1 MQSVALIAANLLK
14 MNDYGVEDLVLDSS
28 NPGEGTVSF
37 VKVDSITYPV
47 DTEPICK
54 RMAEDRTSYC
64 ILTDEVAI
72 HIFKL
77 DGVSA
82 VEVDSLP
89 PKDLP
94 AAETLD
100 SVRIRSHLSEIIDG
114 LRRVSPHNEIV
125 DDIFTLLSMA
135 IIADEN
141 NKWDSLESGSVDVW
155 DSCLNSASGLLAGEH
170 ADIDKYRGESARSV
184 YLTFLLRFRDMEV
197 SKPSTILAKAIIDSI
212 SNSYRVGYSMISEEM
227 CRLLLSLSSGR
238 TEYEGIGC
246 SMMAVECTESKKKV
260 DLAGLNEPYY
270 GLMSR
275 ISGNICGF
283 RPLSDFPGTEY
294 DTIITCPPLIKTS
307 VAETRFIS
315 RTSDGIAVE
324 SAMSRVADGGRIC
337 AMMTPGFLFSKREE
351 KLRNMIS
358 ERLHISAIIEF
369 ERPFRFTA
377 INMSLLI
384 LDSEDKGTTVIS
396 RKPLQMSDLTTKS
409 IISALNGQMD
419 DIMFMR
425 IEQSSLKQ
433 IWTPS
438 AIIAD
443 SMITE
448 DAYEGVAISDIA
460 EIIRGCNIPSSKY
473 NPDGS
478 LTGIPYLR
486 ISNIKDGMIHMND
499 AKKVSSQDGKVFSKE
514 GDVVFSIQGT
524 VGKTAIAGERVFI
537 PSGQIALIRHKP
549 GIDPE
554 ALISA
559 MDSDYFRKQLAANTT
574 GTVIKGLSVKSL
586 EKMRVVVDDQAVKS
600 SEGGESDDL

>member
-1 MQSVALIAANLLK
+1 MKSVVSIAVNLLK

-28 NPGEGTVSF
+28 NPGEGTVSY

-47 DTEPICK
+47 DTKPICK
-54 RMAEDRTSYC
+54 RMADDRTSYC
-64 ILTDEVAI
+64 ILTDEVVI
-72 HIFKL
+72 HIFKK
-77 DGVSA
+77 DGMSA
-82 VEVDSLP
+82 VEVDGLP

-94 AAETLD
+94 IEETLD
-100 SVRIRSHLSEIIDG
+100 AVRIRSRLSDIMDG

-135 IIADEN
+135 IVADGN
-141 NKWDSLESGSVDVW
+141 NEWDSLESGSVDAW
-155 DSCLNSASGLLAGEH
+155 DSCLNAASGLLAGEH
-170 ADIDKYRGESARSV
+170 ADIDKYRGESAMSV
-184 YLTFLLRFRDMEV
+184 YLTLLLRFRDMGV

-212 SNSYRVGYSMISEEM
+212 SNSYRMGYSTISEEM

-238 TEYEGIGC
+238 TEYNGIGC
-246 SMMAVECTESKKKV
+246 SMMAVECTESGKKV
-260 DLAGLNEPYY
+260 DLAGLKEQYY

-283 RPLSDFPGTEY
+283 RLLSDLPETEY

-307 VAETRFIS
+307 VAETGFIS

-324 SAMSRVADGGRIC
+324 SAMYRVADGGRIC
-337 AMMTPGFLFSKREE
+337 AVMTPGFLFSKREE

-358 ERLHISAIIEF
+358 ERFHISAIIEF

-377 INMSLLI
+377 INMSLLV
-384 LDSEDKGTTVIS
+384 LDSEDKGMTVIS

-419 DIMFMR
+419 DKMFMR
-425 IEQSSLKQ
+425 IEQSSLKE

-438 AIIAD
+438 TIIAD
-443 SMITE
+443 AMMTE

-486 ISNIKDGMIHMND
+486 ISNIRDGMIDLND

-574 GTVIKGLSVKSL
+574 GMVIKGLSVKSL
-586 EKMRVVVDDQAVKS
+586 EKMRVVVDYQAVKS
-600 SEGGESDDL
+600 AEGGESDDL